1 MVWRGHLKKYVLIQM
16 HTYLHLHFRLWHWRC
31 RVLFYPIMETQLF
44 LSLVG
49 GLLTFEKHLK
59 DSDFSPITDYL
70 ILQSQTFTYLVHII
84 CILAT
89 KDLTGWKQKGT
100 RRQKR
105 EEGTYGQGTV
115 SSKVPFLTVHSH
127 PGLERCFELEHSPI
141 WMYVSY
147 CPNLSERLTPL
158 YTEAVEQLWYLTVVN
173 DFQII
178 CGIGSNR
185 MGVTEWVCNLPAT
198 Q

>member
-1 MVWRGHLKKYVLIQM
+1 MVWRRHLKKGVLIQM
-16 HTYLHLHFRLWHWRC
+16 HTYLHLHFRPWHWRC
-31 RVLFYPIMETQLF
+31 RVLFYPIMESQLF
-44 LSLVG
+44 PSLVG

-70 ILQSQTFTYLVHII
+70 ILQSQTFTHLVHII
-84 CILAT
+84 CILAM

-105 EEGTYGQGTV
+105 GNLWAGNCLQQSTFLDRSF
-115 SSKVPFLTVHSH
+115 SSWFGKVFWIRTLSYLNVCVILPKLSWTSDTIVHRSC
-127 PGLERCFELEHSPI
+127 GAVVVLDSSEWL
-141 WMYVSY
+141 
-147 CPNLSERLTPL
+147 PNN
-158 YTEAVEQLWYLTVVN
+158 LWYLYI
-173 DFQII
+173 F
-178 CGIGSNR
+178 